1 MAETIAPRQIL
12 RDLLRGNA
20 PPRALFVPIVFKLGA
35 RVENL
40 PLRAFLSNPTKISNA
55 LRQIHGPLRSDGV
68 SCYFDP
74 VLEAEAL
81 GGTLEWTSENESP
94 MLRWPAATV
103 QGQLFVGLNSPE
115 DAIKKGRIPV
125 ALEVI
130 RRLKM
135 LLREQSLLM
144 VGVTGPLTLAARLT
158 SLIGPEAPMHGNL
171 PESALETASSMI
183 LQVSKTF
190 AEAGANLVFLR
201 EAMPPGFREQ
211 GSEDWASMLA
221 EIFNVIRFYEAVPA
235 LQIADERAF
244 QGNDGVAARL
254 AADCIVCPTLEA
266 VRRLS
271 AEVRGQIQGARLGV
285 ALSTENLGRDDE
297 SLNEVIRDLRPA
309 LVTTADDVPPTT
321 DLKRLAAISEVV
333 RKC

>member
-1 MAETIAPRQIL
+1 MAETIAPQQIL
-12 RDLLRGNA
+12 RDLLQGNA
-20 PPRALFVPIVFKLGA
+20 TPRPLFVPIVFKLGA

-40 PLRAFLSNPTKISNA
+40 PPRAFLSNPTKISNA

-74 VLEAEAL
+74 LLEAEAL

-94 MLRWPAATV
+94 VLRWSPATER
-103 QGQLFVGLNSPE
+103 GQLPVGLASPE
-115 DAIKKGRIPV
+115 DAIKEGRIPV

-135 LLREQSLLM
+135 LLRDESLLM

-158 SLIGPEAPMHGNL
+158 VLLGPEAPTHEDL
-171 PESALETASSMI
+171 PESTLDVASSMI
-183 LQVSKTF
+183 LQVSKTL

-201 EAMPPGFREQ
+201 EEISPTLGEQ
-211 GSEDWASMLA
+211 GAADWASMLA
-221 EIFNVIRFYEAVPA
+221 PIFNVIRFYEAVPV

-244 QGNDGVAARL
+244 QGNNGVAARL

-266 VRRLS
+266 VRNRS
-271 AEVRGQIQGARLGV
+271 AEVCGQIQGARLGV
-285 ALSTENLGRDDE
+285 GLSTQNVDRDDE
-297 SLNEVIRDLRPA
+297 RLGEVIRDLRPA
-309 LVTTADDVPPTT
+309 LVTTSDDVPPTT

-333 RKC
+333 RQC